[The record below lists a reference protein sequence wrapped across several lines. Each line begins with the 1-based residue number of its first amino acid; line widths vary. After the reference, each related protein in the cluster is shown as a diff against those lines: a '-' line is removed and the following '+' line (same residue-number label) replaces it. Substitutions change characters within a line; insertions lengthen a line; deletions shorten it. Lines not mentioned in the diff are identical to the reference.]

1 MTSGPA
7 LPQATK
13 GEGWGKGISCPYS
26 HMTEEGWGQ
35 ISQAHILGPIFQ
47 HPVNRKALLCNP
59 GKVLGPITWMLKL
72 VGVQYQLTFS
82 SQVAGLMGVSFPHPH
97 HLRAD
102 ERGVASSPTPTHSRP
117 VLLHLHQ
124 QGHLY
129 SVAQARSKACFLEC
143 SSWYVGRS
151 APSSINLWQSMPGET
166 YWRATLPRPHHNE
179 KYE

>member
-35 ISQAHILGPIFQ
+35 ISQAHILGLIFQ
-47 HPVNRKALLCNP
+47 HPVNR
-59 GKVLGPITWMLKL
+59 VSS
-72 VGVQYQLTFS
+72 VVQPRQSAGSNHLNAEAGRGAVSANFS
-82 SQVAGLMGVSFPHPH
+82 TKSGRVNGVSFPHPH

-117 VLLHLHQ
+117 VHLHLHQ
-124 QGHLY
+124 QGQLY

-143 SSWYVGRS
+143 SS
-151 APSSINLWQSMPGET
+151 
-166 YWRATLPRPHHNE
+166 
-179 KYE
+179 